1 MTAVKLP
8 SLMLPVLNLQ
18 KLQRIAIIV
27 AFLAIFTG
35 FQACKQPNPHE
46 TTPVSE
52 ASQAL
57 FSKLAVAANYST
69 PWLDSVA
76 QKLQEI
82 RPKNAPLVELST
94 AHRNLG
100 WRYCDLKDF
109 GPAMLQFQRAL
120 ELAALCNDPLQLTE
134 AYLAIGWVFHR
145 FQSPQNA
152 LNYFTKALEASRKTK
167 NDNLTA
173 RAYHELSKNRIYAGQ
188 YNEAFEL
195 AQYGLQL
202 KNITEQC
209 WKVQLQNDI
218 GLTYLRQKQYK
229 EAKIAFTA
237 ALELAGDDLYAK
249 GYVYGNIGSMY
260 IAKGDLSKAIGYLQK
275 DRNISMQ
282 FADYPSAASANIDL
296 ASIMLQLGK
305 LSEAKIYL
313 EQADSL
319 FLLDPE
325 KNFDISN
332 YKIWLELVSKL
343 SSEKDQIHQFKTLT
357 HQLNQVLVNET
368 ATNNRQIASITKII
382 ETNNQKKAEELLAL
396 KKAKNQAAYLNL
408 ILLFLIA
415 LMVTSFF
422 LVFRNK
428 MLAQKHRFSNL
439 KLEAQEKELKIIQQ
453 QHELQASEL
462 KYQQE
467 VAQNQIYQ
475 LEQMQR
481 SYTQTQL
488 SKSLAEEV
496 IFHLSDAVQNVL
508 KTERSL
514 DQTTKQKL
522 ENSLRV
528 LSQTKES
535 TTEVDLPSYDEQ
547 VDFVF
552 KLNQRFPDLSS
563 DEIKLCTYLRMNM
576 STKEIARIKMITV
589 AGVNK
594 SRNRLRKKFELT
606 PEIDL
611 HKFLLDI

>member
-8 SLMLPVLNLQ
+8 TVVLPVLSFQ
-18 KLQRIAIIV
+18 KLRHIANIV

-35 FQACKQPNPHE
+35 FQACEQPNPHE

-76 QKLQEI
+76 QELQEI
-82 RPKNAPLVELST
+82 SPKNAPLDELST
-94 AHRNLG
+94 AHRDLG

-152 LNYFTKALEASRKTK
+152 LNYFSKALEASRKTK

-188 YNEAFEL
+188 YNEALEL

-202 KNITEQC
+202 KNITEQR

-249 GYVYGNIGSMY
+249 GYVYGNIGSIYM
-260 IAKGDLSKAIGYLQK
+260 AKGDLSKAIGYLQK

-296 ASIMLQLGK
+296 ASVMLQLGK
-305 LSEAKIYL
+305 LSKAKIYL

-343 SSEKDQIHQFKTLT
+343 SSEKDQIYQLKTLT

-453 QHELQASEL
+453 QHELQAAEL

-508 KTERSL
+508 
-514 DQTTKQKL
+514 TKQP
-522 ENSLRV
+522 N
-528 LSQTKES
+528 
-535 TTEVDLPSYDEQ
+535 
-547 VDFVF
+547 
-552 KLNQRFPDLSS
+552 
-563 DEIKLCTYLRMNM
+563 
-576 STKEIARIKMITV
+576 
-589 AGVNK
+589 
-594 SRNRLRKKFELT
+594 RN
-606 PEIDL
+606 
-611 HKFLLDI
+611 